1 VKEWIL
7 NHCVLEDLKK
17 QILTDIN
24 IVGRENGLCGYEIP
38 RAVFLEPKPFS
49 VESGVIT
56 PTFKLRRKAAAEKYA
71 SALKEMYQSVIE

>member
-1 VKEWIL
+1 MGLVIL
-7 NHCVLEDLKK
+7 LYNYRIQFNSFILK
-17 QILTDIN
+17 Q
-24 IVGRENGLCGYEIP
+24 LCGYEIP